1 MKKMIVALSSLI
13 ICCMLSVQDISV
25 SVAEETISET
35 EAKRLIFAA
44 SNFYMTYHYGKD
56 DPVYYNN
63 VEPITSTKETVANEA
78 RGIYLEEIADDMW
91 MYPCEYFKRQ
101 DGQYSFSENSD
112 GTITFDERFIM
123 FVRQYRILSDY
134 SSSAWYKQL
143 LSSENCIE
151 LRNLNGDGDK
161 GSAEVKV
168 YKSSESLDEGLGKP
182 VWIDVQYVRTD
193 DGWRISGG
201 SLVYAFSDWSNQA
214 LDCVPYYDYQF
225 LSVIDAAYMIDT
237 VMYTHSPGDYY
248 VLSQDFEEEY
258 FDFDSFAL
266 LYTNNSKCE
275 YIIRNKK
282 NMQSYNAVF
291 TFDPDYQ
298 VTYGDKVYTG
308 EWFLTGG
315 GWYDLATGKENVAPY
330 TGESGDF
337 TGSVI
342 TMSIIAVLSFCF
354 STMLV
359 VRRKRKAD
367 LSL

>member
-13 ICCMLSVQDISV
+13 ICCMLAVQVISV

-78 RGIYLEEIADDMW
+78 RGIYSEEIADDMW

-112 GTITFDERFIM
+112 GTITVNESFIM
-123 FVRQYRILSDY
+123 YVRQYRILSDY

-151 LRNLNGDGDK
+151 LRNLNGNANGAT
-161 GSAEVKV
+161 AEVKV
-168 YKSSESLDEGLGKP
+168 FKHDLTDGIGIP
-182 VWIDVQYVRTD
+182 VWVSVQFIRKGD
-193 DGWRISGG
+193 EGWRISGG
-201 SLVYAFSDWSNQA
+201 SLVYAFSDWGNQS
-214 LDCVPYYDYQF
+214 LTSVPYYDYKF

-258 FDFDSFAL
+258 FDFYSFAL

-308 EWFLTGG
+308 EWFLTDG
-315 GWYDLATGKENVAPY
+315 GWYDLATGKEDVAPY

-367 LSL
+367 LPI